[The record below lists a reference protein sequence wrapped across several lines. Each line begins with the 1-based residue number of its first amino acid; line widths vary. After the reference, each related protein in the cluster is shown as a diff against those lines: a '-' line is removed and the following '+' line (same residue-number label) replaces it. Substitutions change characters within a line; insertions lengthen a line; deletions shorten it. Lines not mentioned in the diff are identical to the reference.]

1 MADNIITVNNLS
13 KVYKL
18 YNNTTDRLK
27 ESLHPLRKKYHRDFY
42 ALNNINF
49 DVQKG
54 ESIGIIGK
62 NGSGKSTLLKILT
75 GVLTPT
81 SGDIMV
87 NGKVSALLE
96 LGAGFNPELTGIE
109 NIYFSGTIMGYTR
122 MEMDA
127 KIDGILAFADIG
139 EFVHQPVK
147 MYSSGM
153 FVRLAFAN
161 AISVDPDILIVD
173 EALSVGD
180 IFFQQKCHARMEK
193 LIQNGATIIVV
204 SHDMPSIEKYSDKVL
219 LLDRG
224 QCMFMGN
231 PNEAV
236 HRYYASLHDT
246 PVAAEPTVAEEVE
259 GNRDNKDAV
268 YKQIKDWPPDHAFLD
283 LSDAVIIGHT
293 DVVKCTGIA
302 VCNEAGQSCTSFRL
316 GETAY
321 FYFEFEA
328 LQDIDV
334 PLGGIEIISSMNLVL
349 YSKSSIHYLLDA
361 PAILEKGRRIRFRQ
375 TIKMQLFIGEYTFIV
390 GLATI
395 KKTDYDH
402 AQEMES
408 DVLYS
413 KINPVLRVS
422 RTGKIMITEQE
433 HGLKLPFYG
442 YVDLAGSLTC
452 ELQAN

>member
-1 MADNIITVNNLS
+1 M
-13 KVYKL
+13 YKL
-18 YNNTTDRLK
+18 YESPVDRLK
-27 ESLHPLRKKYHRDFY
+27 ESFHPFRKKYHRDFF
-42 ALNNINF
+42 ALNNISF
-49 DVQKG
+49 EVKKG
-54 ESIGIIGK
+54 ESVGIIGK
-62 NGSGKSTLLKILT
+62 NGSGKSTFLKILT

-81 SGDIMV
+81 EGAVTV

-96 LGAGFNPELTGIE
+96 LGAAFNPELTGIE
-109 NIYFSGTIMGYTR
+109 NVYFSGSIMGYTKK
-122 MEMDA
+122 EMDN
-127 KIDGILAFADIG
+127 KIDDILAFADIG

-193 LIQNGATIIVV
+193 LIQNGVTIIVV
-204 SHDMPSIEKYSDKVL
+204 SHDMPSIEKYSDTVL

-224 QCMFMGN
+224 QCLFMGN

-236 HRYYASLHDT
+236 HRYYALLHDT
-246 PVAAEPTVAEEVE
+246 SVAAEPTLAEEVE
-259 GNRDNKDAV
+259 GNRDSREAV
-268 YKQIKDWPPDHAFLD
+268 FGLIKDWPPAQAFLD
-283 LSDAVIIGHT
+283 LADAVIIGQS

-302 VCNEAGQSCTSFRL
+302 VCNEAGQLCTSFRI

-328 LQDIDV
+328 LQNIDV
-334 PLGGIEIISSMNLVL
+334 PLGGIEIVNSMNLVL
-349 YSKSSIHYLLDA
+349 YSKSSMHYLLDA
-361 PAILEKGRRIRFRQ
+361 PAIVEKGRRIRFRQ
-375 TIKMQLFIGEYTFIV
+375 AIKMQIFIGEYTFVV
-390 GLATI
+390 GFATM
-395 KKTDYDH
+395 KKADYDH
-402 AQEMES
+402 AQEMAS
-408 DVLYS
+408 DVLHS
-413 KINPVLRVS
+413 KIKPVLRVS

-452 ELQAN
+452 ELQAK